1 MSQPIDDA
9 PGSPVSVPATPVPAP
24 STRLPSGPPPALRRR
39 PGSRRARALLWALA
53 GFLGVLAGAAGIALI
68 VAYVG
73 GYAYAPA
80 ASAALPALPA
90 APSAKALARLEKQLA
105 ALQPKGTFIV
115 VDVVEQKVF
124 LRRGDQVLREAVCSA
139 GTGAILRDPKSG
151 KEWIFDTPRGVR
163 KVKEKKKDPVW
174 TKPDWAFVE
183 EGEPLPKKWSERID
197 EATLGAYALYLGDG
211 YMIHGTLYQRYLGRP
226 VTHGC
231 IRLGDDDLEAV
242 YQASPVG
249 TPVLLF

>member
-1 MSQPIDDA
+1 MSQPPDDA
-9 PGSPVSVPATPVPAP
+9 PGTPLPPPAP
-24 STRLPSGPPPALRRR
+24 SPLPSRPAPSPAPRRQ
-39 PGSRRARALLWALA
+39 PGSRRVRTLLWGLA

-68 VAYVG
+68 VAFVG

-80 ASAALPALPA
+80 ASAALPELPPPP
-90 APSAKALARLEKQLA
+90 APKALSKLEKQFA
-105 ALQPKGTFIV
+105 ALQPKGTYIV

-183 EGEPLPKKWSERID
+183 EGEPLPRKWSERID
-197 EATLGAYALYLGDG
+197 EATLGEYALYLGDG

>member
-1 MSQPIDDA
+1 MSQPLDDA
-9 PGSPVSVPATPVPAP
+9 PGTPVPPPAP
-24 STRLPSGPPPALRRR
+24 RVPAPPTPAAPPPLAPRPR
-39 PGSRRARALLWALA
+39 PGRGRMRTLLWALA
-53 GFLGVLAGAAGIALI
+53 GFLGVIAGALGIVLI
-68 VAYVG
+68 LAYMG

-80 ASAALPALPA
+80 TAAALPELPA
-90 APSAKALARLEKQLA
+90 APPPKALARLEKQFT
-105 ALQPKGTFIV
+105 ALHPKGTFIV

-163 KVKEKKKDPVW
+163 KVREKRKDPVW

-197 EATLGAYALYLGDG
+197 EATLGEYALYLGDG

>member
-1 MSQPIDDA
+1 MSQTPDDA
-9 PGSPVSVPATPVPAP
+9 PGTPLPPPAP
-24 STRLPSGPPPALRRR
+24 SPLPPPPAPAPAPRRKPGNRRLRT
-39 PGSRRARALLWALA
+39 LLWGLA

-68 VAYVG
+68 VAFAG

-80 ASAALPALPA
+80 ASAALPELPA
-90 APSAKALARLEKQLA
+90 PPAAKALSKLEKQFA
-105 ALQPKGTFIV
+105 ALQPKGTYIV

-163 KVKEKKKDPVW
+163 KVKEKRKDPVW

-197 EATLGAYALYLGDG
+197 EATLGEYALYLGDG

-231 IRLGDDDLEAV
+231 IRLGDEDLEAV

>member
-1 MSQPIDDA
+1 MSQTPDDA
-9 PGSPVSVPATPVPAP
+9 PGTPLPPPAP
-24 STRLPSGPPPALRRR
+24 SPLPPPPAPAPAPRRKPGNRRLRT
-39 PGSRRARALLWALA
+39 LLWGLA

-68 VAYVG
+68 VAFAG

-80 ASAALPALPA
+80 ASAALPDLPA
-90 APSAKALARLEKQLA
+90 PPAAKALSKLEKQFA
-105 ALQPKGTFIV
+105 ALQPKGTYIV

-163 KVKEKKKDPVW
+163 KVKEKRKDPVW

-197 EATLGAYALYLGDG
+197 EATLGEYALYLGDG

-231 IRLGDDDLEAV
+231 IRLGDEDLEAV

>member
-1 MSQPIDDA
+1 MSQPLDDA
-9 PGSPVSVPATPVPAP
+9 PGTPVPP
-24 STRLPSGPPPALRRR
+24 PVPPALPPLPAAPPAPR
-39 PGSRRARALLWALA
+39 PRSGSRRLRTLLWGLA
-53 GFLGVLAGAAGIALI
+53 GFLGVFAGFAGIALI
-68 VAYVG
+68 VAYAG

-80 ASAALPALPA
+80 SAAALPELPPPPA
-90 APSAKALARLEKQLA
+90 GKALSKLEKQFA
-105 ALQPKGTFIV
+105 ALQPKGNFIV
-115 VDVVEQKVF
+115 VDVVEQKVW

-151 KEWIFDTPRGVR
+151 IEWIFDTPRGVR

-197 EATLGAYALYLGDG
+197 EATLGEYALYLGDG

-231 IRLGDDDLEAV
+231 IRLGDDDLEAI

>member
-1 MSQPIDDA
+1 MSQPPDDA
-9 PGSPVSVPATPVPAP
+9 PGTPLPPPAP
-24 STRLPSGPPPALRRR
+24 SPLPPPPAPAPAPRRKPGNRRLRT
-39 PGSRRARALLWALA
+39 LLWGLA

-68 VAYVG
+68 VAFAG

-80 ASAALPALPA
+80 ASAALPELPA
-90 APSAKALARLEKQLA
+90 PPAAKALSKLEKQFA
-105 ALQPKGTFIV
+105 ALQPKGTYIV

-163 KVKEKKKDPVW
+163 KVKEKRKDPVW

-197 EATLGAYALYLGDG
+197 EATLGEYALYLGDG

-231 IRLGDDDLEAV
+231 IRLGDEDLEAV

>member
-1 MSQPIDDA
+1 MSQPLDNA
-9 PGSPVSVPATPVPAP
+9 PGPPVPPPEPTAP
-24 STRLPSGPPPALRRR
+24 AATARPAAPPP
-39 PGSRRARALLWALA
+39 PRAGRGRGRTLLWAA
-53 GFLGVLAGAAGIALI
+53 GGFLGVLAAAAGIALI
-68 VAYVG
+68 VAHLG

-80 ASAALPALPA
+80 VAAALPPLPE
-90 APSAKALARLEKQLA
+90 PPPAKVVAKLEKQFA
-105 ALQPKGTFIV
+105 ALQPKSTYIV
-115 VDVVEQKVF
+115 VDVVEQRLY
-124 LRRGDQVLREAVCSA
+124 LRKNGSTLREALCSA

-231 IRLGDDDLEAV
+231 IRLGDDDLEAI